1 MSIYVRNRA
10 CPCPRCRFG
19 SLMGA
24 GILITLGF
32 LFLLDN
38 YGLVDFDVSSPAILI
53 VIGLLLFA
61 RHNASTEGHLQPFA
75 QQPSAQPGSAPAN
88 SGQQNNSQVTS

>member
-1 MSIYVRNRA
+1 MSIYIRNRS
-10 CPCPRCRFG
+10 CPCQRCRAG

-38 YGLVDFDVSSPAILI
+38 SGIVAFDVTAPGILI

-61 RHNASTEGHLQPFA
+61 RHNASTEGHIQPFA
-75 QQPSAQPGSAPAN
+75 QQFVQPGSTPPN